1 MINYKVLQIKSRETY
16 SWLLNK
22 HYAKRIP
29 HIMFSFGLY
38 NEKNLIGVLTYGRPA
53 SNALCVGV
61 CGREYSEYVF
71 ELNRL
76 CLLNNKKNE
85 ASFFISKTLK
95 LLKKP
100 KIIVSYADTNMN
112 HNGYIY
118 QATNFLY
125 TGMSTKRTEWRMKG
139 SNRHSKTITEQSTL
153 EDRIKNTELYER
165 VERPRKHRYIYFA
178 ADKKTKKLFYSK
190 LNYKIKQYP
199 KGVSKK
205 YDAAGKIKSQLI
217 FNF

>member
-38 NEKNLIGVLTYGRPA
+38 NATNLIGVLTYARPA

-100 KIIVSYADTNMN
+100 KIIVSYADTNMD

-125 TGMSTKRTEWRMKG
+125 TGMSAKRTEWRMKG

-178 ADKKTKKLFYSK
+178 ADKKTKKLFHSK

>member
-61 CGREYSEYVF
+61 CGQEYSEYVF

-100 KIIVSYADTNMN
+100 KIIVSYADTNMD

-125 TGMSTKRTEWRMKG
+125 TGMSAKRTEWRMKG

-165 VERPRKHRYIYFA
+165 VERPRKHRYIYFV

>member
-61 CGREYSEYVF
+61 CGQEYSEYVF

-76 CLLNNKKNE
+76 CLLV
-85 ASFFISKTLK
+85 K
-95 LLKKP
+95 L
-100 KIIVSYADTNMN
+100 
-112 HNGYIY
+112 
-118 QATNFLY
+118 
-125 TGMSTKRTEWRMKG
+125 
-139 SNRHSKTITEQSTL
+139 
-153 EDRIKNTELYER
+153 
-165 VERPRKHRYIYFA
+165 
-178 ADKKTKKLFYSK
+178 
-190 LNYKIKQYP
+190 
-199 KGVSKK
+199 
-205 YDAAGKIKSQLI
+205 
-217 FNF
+217 